1 MKNLG
6 MSHFSLPRRRWLRT
20 AGATT
25 LTALVAPVSRAEPVW
40 GAAVSSSVDTPPSAL
55 KPGQWIWAGDQAA
68 AGPMVMVVSLSEQ
81 RAYAYRNGL
90 LEAVTTVSSGKPGHR
105 TPTGVFTILQKDRHH
120 HSSLYQNAAMPYQ
133 QRLTWD
139 GVALHAGGLPG
150 YPESH
155 GCIHLPTEF
164 ARRLFE
170 TTTLGMT
177 VVVAAQGQA
186 PEAVVHPSMLAPVQA
201 SGAPDVFVAT
211 PLAAREDSRWT
222 PERAAASGPVSLV
235 LSSRD
240 QRLVVLRGGVEIGRT
255 RVGLRRAD
263 TWSGTHALIV
273 QSVVPG
279 SMPEWVLL
287 GVPGHE
293 GEAGTPL
300 RSAAMDNVSIAP
312 EFVARLLPL
321 LGLGSVLVV
330 TDMAILPHTTGARQ
344 RVLDAL
350 PPA

>member
-1 MKNLG
+1 
-6 MSHFSLPRRRWLRT
+6 
-20 AGATT
+20 
-25 LTALVAPVSRAEPVW
+25 
-40 GAAVSSSVDTPPSAL
+40 
-55 KPGQWIWAGDQAA
+55 
-68 AGPMVMVVSLSEQ
+68 MVVSLSEQ
-81 RAYAYRNGL
+81 RAYVYRNGL
-90 LEAVTTVSSGKPGHR
+90 LEAVTTVSTGKPGHC

-133 QRLTWD
+133 ERLTWD

-186 PEAVVHPSMLAPVQA
+186 PQAVAHPTMLAPVQA
-201 SGAPDVFVAT
+201 SGQPDALIAT
-211 PLAAREDSRWT
+211 PLAAREESRWN
-222 PERAAASGPVSLV
+222 PERAPSGPVSLV

-240 QRLVVLRGGVEIGRT
+240 RRLVVLRGGVEIGRT
-255 RVGLRRAD
+255 RVGLRRPD
-263 TWSGTHALIV
+263 GWSGTHALVV
-273 QSVVPG
+273 QSVDTG
-279 SMPEWVLL
+279 HMPRWVML

-293 GEAGTPL
+293 EDAGVPL
-300 RSAAMDNVSIAP
+300 RSAAIDNVSIAP
-312 EFVARLLPL
+312 EFVARVLPL

-350 PPA
+350 PPS